1 MTVAAVTPPRPRR
14 PSVAAC
20 EVCRK
25 EVAVSLSW
33 FADKGNWYG
42 PASGVW
48 KLAGLCTVERENY
61 YVMIPDFLRAPERWR
76 SHLREKRWFS
86 ERDFDAMLARY
97 AAEAGSLEPP
107 RLRMPKG
114 RAQARSR
121 QNTKPIPKALA
132 LPKLEASLEAP
143 PTP

>member
-1 MTVAAVTPPRPRR
+1 MRVPPCEGCGREP
-14 PSVAAC
+14 AC
-20 EVCRK
+20 SF
-25 EVAVSLSW
+25 AY
-33 FADKGNWYG
+33 FADPERWYA
-42 PASGVW
+42 PRSGTW
-48 KLAGLCTVERENY
+48 KFTGLCTTATENY
-61 YVMIPDFLRAPERWR
+61 WLLVTDFLRAPERWR